1 MIRRT
6 TGMTLAALLI
16 PMLVLS
22 AQTKPAAKST
32 TRKAAAEKA
41 PVGVPMR
48 FRVGATGNEARY
60 RVRELLA
67 ASTVE
72 NDAVGATAA
81 LTGGL
86 VIDAAGKVD
95 TAGSK
100 WTVDLTTLKSDRSMR
115 DRYVQGRTLET
126 ERYPTAM
133 LVVTE
138 IKGLPAVLPDSATL
152 ALTLLGNFTV
162 HGVTKPTSWDV
173 TATIAGDH
181 VSGTATTHLKFAEY
195 DMALPSVPV
204 LANLVDDIKIEY
216 DFHLIREHE

>member
-1 MIRRT
+1 MTRRT
-6 TGMTLAALLI
+6 TGMMLTALLI

-22 AQTKPAAKST
+22 AQTKQAAKPAAKKPS
-32 TRKAAAEKA
+32 AAAA

-86 VIDAAGKVD
+86 VIDASGKVD

-126 ERYPTAM
+126 ERFPTAV

-138 IKGLPAVLPDSATL
+138 IKGLPAMLPDSATL
-152 ALTLLGNFTV
+152 TLTLLGHFTV

-173 TATIAGDH
+173 TAKVLGDH
-181 VSGTATTHLKFAEY
+181 ISGTATTHLKFAEY

>member
-1 MIRRT
+1 MA
-6 TGMTLAALLI
+6 LAAVLL

-22 AQTKPAAKST
+22 AQAKPAAKST

-41 PVGVPMR
+41 PAGVPMR

-67 ASTVE
+67 AATVE
-72 NDAVGATAA
+72 NDAVGATTA

-86 VIDAAGKVD
+86 MIDASGKVD
-95 TAGSK
+95 TAASK

-126 ERYPTAM
+126 AKFPTAA
-133 LVVTE
+133 LVITE

-152 ALTLLGNFTV
+152 TLTLLGQFTV

-173 TATIAGDH
+173 TATVVGDH
-181 VSGTATTHLKFAEY
+181 ISGTATTHLKFAEY
-195 DMALPSVPV
+195 NMALPSVPV

-216 DFHLIREHE
+216 DFHLIREHDAKP